1 VRAQRLTGRIAYH
14 AEGPVWWPVLNA
26 LRFVDMLHGAVV
38 TLGPTGTPTRTEV
51 GSAIAAV
58 IRPRVDGGAIVATER
73 HLALAAEED
82 LSDLTPVIEL
92 FLPAQPVGRPSTDL
106 RCNEG
111 GCDPEGRFYVG
122 TMAYDRQRGVAQL
135 YRWNGTAKH
144 TVLTGLT
151 IANGIAWSPDGTRAY
166 FNDTETGATSRFDYV
181 NGQLTNRR
189 EFVRFAP
196 MQGRPD
202 GLTVDA
208 EGGVWVA
215 LNHGGKVHRYNPD
228 GRLSEVVDVPVRQV
242 TSCTFGGPDLDRL
255 YITTSR
261 ENLPE
266 DTEPAA
272 GSIFVADPGV
282 RGLPVTPFAG

>member
-1 VRAQRLTGRIAYH
+1 MTDRIAYH
-14 AEGPVWWPVLNA
+14 AEGPVWWPRLNT

-38 TLGPTGTPTRTEV
+38 TLSPTGAPIRTSV
-51 GSAIAAV
+51 GSPIAAV

-73 HLALAAEED
+73 HLAVADEED
-82 LSDLTPVIEL
+82 LSDLAPVIEL
-92 FLPAQPVGRPSTDL
+92 FLPAQPIGRPSTDL

-111 GCDPEGRFYVG
+111 GCDPQGRFYVG
-122 TMAYDRQRGVAQL
+122 TMAYNRQRGVASL
-135 YRWNGTAKH
+135 YRWNGTGKQ
-144 TVLTGLT
+144 TVLTGVT

-166 FNDTETGATSRFDYV
+166 FNDTETGATSQFDYSS
-181 NGQLTNRR
+181 GQLTNRR
-189 EFVRFAP
+189 VFVRFTP

-215 LNHGGKVHRYNPD
+215 LNQGGAIHRYDAD
-228 GRLSEVVDVPVRQV
+228 GRLSAVVELPVRQV
-242 TSCTFGGPDLDRL
+242 TSCAFGGAGLDRL
-255 YITTSR
+255 FITTSR

-266 DTEPAA
+266 HAEPAA

>member
-1 VRAQRLTGRIAYH
+1 M
-14 AEGPVWWPVLNA
+14 WWPALDR

-38 TLGPTGTPTRTEV
+38 TLGPTGEPTRTGV
-51 GSAIAAV
+51 GSTIAAV

-73 HLALAAEED
+73 HLALAAQED

-92 FLPAQPVGRPSTDL
+92 FLPAQPLGSPRTAL

-111 GCDPEGRFYVG
+111 GCDPQGRFYVG
-122 TMAYDRQRGVAQL
+122 TMAYNRQRGVAQL

-144 TVLTGLT
+144 AVLTGLT
-151 IANGIAWSPDGTRAY
+151 IANGLAWSPGGDRAY
-166 FNDTETGATSRFDYV
+166 FNDTETGTTSQLDYV
-181 NGQLTNRR
+181 DGQLTRRR
-189 EFVRFAP
+189 EFVRFP
-196 MQGRPD
+196 PLQGRPD

-215 LNHGGKVHRYNPD
+215 LNQGGKIHRYSPD
-228 GRLSEVVDVPVRQV
+228 GELTEVIDLPVRQV
-242 TSCTFGGPDLDRL
+242 TSCTFGGPGLDRL

-261 ENLPE
+261 EGLP
-266 DTEPAA
+266 DTAEPAA

-282 RGLPVTPFAG
+282 RGLPVVPFAG